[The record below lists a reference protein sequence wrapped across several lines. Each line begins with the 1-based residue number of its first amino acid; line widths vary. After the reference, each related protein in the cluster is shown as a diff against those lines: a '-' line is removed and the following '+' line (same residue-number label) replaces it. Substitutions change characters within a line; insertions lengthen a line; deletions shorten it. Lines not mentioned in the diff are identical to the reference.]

1 MADRGGASIDISGD
15 VPPEEA
21 EKLQGEMQ
29 KQLMR
34 GRVAPLSR
42 QWDPETGAE
51 GPLNIT
57 PSSLPMSPSMP
68 SPKAPVSF
76 EAHPIEH
83 ARVHAKGRTPPVR

>member
-1 MADRGGASIDISGD
+1 MAGASIDISGD
-15 VPPEEA
+15 VPAEEA

-29 KQLMR
+29 KQLSR

-57 PSSLPMSPSMP
+57 PYSIPMNKQPPTRPPESYD
-68 SPKAPVSF
+68 
-76 EAHPIEH
+76 AHPVDH
-83 ARVHAKGRTPPVR
+83 VARHAKGRTPPVR